1 MTALSLSG
9 FGILLITYL
18 SFCFKIFYI
27 RYDALHF
34 CYYQYSLSRIQF
46 IWVFYSPAVTVIVA
60 VTSASAFV
68 ALNVKVVFP
77 AATAVIVA
85 TPSARATVA
94 VAGVPETTFNP
105 SSSAAL
111 DTVIVSVAPTS
122 IEDVALSM
130 VITFLD

>member
-1 MTALSLSG
+1 M
-9 FGILLITYL
+9 
-18 SFCFKIFYI
+18 
-27 RYDALHF
+27 
-34 CYYQYSLSRIQF
+34 
-46 IWVFYSPAVTVIVA
+46 
-60 VTSASAFV
+60 

>member
-1 MTALSLSG
+1 
-9 FGILLITYL
+9 
-18 SFCFKIFYI
+18 
-27 RYDALHF
+27 
-34 CYYQYSLSRIQF
+34 
-46 IWVFYSPAVTVIVA
+46 
-60 VTSASAFV
+60 
-68 ALNVKVVFP
+68 
-77 AATAVIVA
+77 VIVA

>member
-1 MTALSLSG
+1 M
-9 FGILLITYL
+9 
-18 SFCFKIFYI
+18 
-27 RYDALHF
+27 
-34 CYYQYSLSRIQF
+34 
-46 IWVFYSPAVTVIVA
+46 
-60 VTSASAFV
+60 

-105 SSSAAL
+105 SSSEAL